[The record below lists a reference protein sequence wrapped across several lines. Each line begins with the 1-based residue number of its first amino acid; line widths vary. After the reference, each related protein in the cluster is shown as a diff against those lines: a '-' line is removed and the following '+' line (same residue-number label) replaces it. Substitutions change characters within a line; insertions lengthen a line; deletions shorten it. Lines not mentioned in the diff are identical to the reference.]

1 MVPKHN
7 LFTGTVEVRIR
18 SPGWTTKA
26 ATKYENGNPFRQ
38 VGCRPRNDL
47 VLTELIAGHSPIPRF
62 GDVTLPITALFLV
75 YPKLAMSVR
84 GFWGNEFGFMTCT
97 SNPSA
102 FQNRR

>member
-7 LFTGTVEVRIR
+7 LFTGTVEVRIP
-18 SPGWTTKA
+18 SPEWTTKA
-26 ATKYENGNPFRQ
+26 ATQYENGNPFHQ
-38 VGCRPRNDL
+38 VGCRPPNDL
-47 VLTELIAGHSPIPRF
+47 VLTELIAGHTPIPRF

-75 YPKLAMSVR
+75 YSKLVMNLR
-84 GFWGNEFGFMTCT
+84 RFWESEFGFMTCT